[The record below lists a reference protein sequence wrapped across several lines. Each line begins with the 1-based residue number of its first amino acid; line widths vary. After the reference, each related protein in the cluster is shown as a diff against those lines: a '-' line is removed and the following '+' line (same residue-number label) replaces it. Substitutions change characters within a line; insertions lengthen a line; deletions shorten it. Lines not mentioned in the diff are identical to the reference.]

1 METYSMALIGAVSPQ
16 VIAALI
22 GGLIGLLFSAKP
34 SKYGWWSTVM
44 STLVGLIAAGAAG
57 EYLSAVRGVQS
68 LWWCGLIGAASGV
81 PFGALMDTIRVLS
94 PPLFEKII
102 HHLGD
107 TVIDEA
113 ADTIK
118 HFFGLIKKSIAR
130 AIDFLKNKEEQDE

>member
-1 METYSMALIGAVSPQ
+1 
-16 VIAALI
+16 
-22 GGLIGLLFSAKP
+22 
-34 SKYGWWSTVM
+34 M

-118 HFFGLIKKSIAR
+118 YFFGLIKKSIAR
-130 AIDFLKNKEEQDE
+130 AIDFLKKKEEQDE